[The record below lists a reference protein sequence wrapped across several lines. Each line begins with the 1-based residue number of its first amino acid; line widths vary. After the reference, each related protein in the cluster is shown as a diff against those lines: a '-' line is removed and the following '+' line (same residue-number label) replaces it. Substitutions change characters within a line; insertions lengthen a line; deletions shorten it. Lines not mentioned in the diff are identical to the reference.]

1 MKRNDKSRY
10 NGCHMN
16 IYGAIVP
23 GAASL
28 ARLPSVLSKQAR
40 LSVKCFYYYNRCGN
54 ISRTCR
60 YYGISRK
67 TFYKWKKRYLKY
79 HLSSLEN
86 NSRRPRHLR
95 QSKIS
100 YEEVLM
106 VKKLRTQYPYYSKYK
121 LSVILKREN
130 GIALSAS
137 TVGRII
143 KKYNLFFKPPYR
155 KKKERY
161 ASVSRQKLPKDYS
174 IKAPGDLIESDMKH
188 IPFLGQ
194 KRYCFVAID
203 CVGKAIAV
211 KISST
216 SSSMQNSALIEQIK
230 QTFPFSIKSWRND
243 NGSENLKDFHQALE
257 KAEIPQYFTHPS
269 CPKDKPFV
277 ERVIGTI
284 EREFIEQ
291 GKLACDVETQQRFI
305 NEWLNEYHN
314 FRPHQALGYLTPN
327 EYYQK
332 TIGKT
337 IKQLLP
343 MY

>member
-1 MKRNDKSRY
+1 
-10 NGCHMN
+10 MN
-16 IYGAIVP
+16 IHGAVIP
-23 GAASL
+23 RAASL
-28 ARLPSVLSKQAR
+28 ARLPSGLSPQAR
-40 LSVKCFYYYNRCGN
+40 QRVKWFDYYHKCGN
-54 ISRTCR
+54 VSRTCR
-60 YYGISRK
+60 YFGISRK
-67 TFYKWKKRYLKY
+67 TFYKWKRRYLKCY
-79 HLSSLEN
+79 LPSLGN
-86 NSRRPRHLR
+86 NSRRPKHSRK
-95 QSKIS
+95 SKTPWGH
-100 YEEVLM
+100 VLL
-106 VKKLRTQYPYYSKYK
+106 VKRLRTQYPYYSKYK
-121 LSVILKREN
+121 ISVILIRDHN
-130 GIALSAS
+130 ITVSAS

-161 ASVSRQKLPKDYS
+161 ASLKRRNLSKDYS
-174 IKAPGDLIESDMKH
+174 IKLPGDLIESDMKH
-188 IPFLGQ
+188 MPFLGQ

-216 SSSMQNSALIEQIK
+216 ASSTQNSALIEQIEE
-230 QTFPFSIKSWRND
+230 TFPFAIKSWRND
-243 NGSENLKDFHQALE
+243 NGSENLKSFHQALE
-257 KAEIPQYFTHPS
+257 KAGISQYFTHPG

-284 EREFIEQ
+284 EREFIQQ
-291 GKLACDVETQQRFI
+291 GKLDCDVESQQKLI

-332 TIGKT
+332 TIGKI

>member
-1 MKRNDKSRY
+1 
-10 NGCHMN
+10 MN
-16 IYGAIVP
+16 IYGAILP

-28 ARLPSVLSKQAR
+28 ARLPVGLSKQAR
-40 LSVKCFYYYNRCGN
+40 QRVKWFDYYHRCQN
-54 ISRTCR
+54 ISLTCR

-67 TFYKWKKRYLKY
+67 TFYKWKRRYLKY
-79 HLSSLEN
+79 QLPSLEN

-95 QSKIS
+95 QSKIPWQQ
-100 YEEVLM
+100 VLV

-121 LSVILKREN
+121 LSVILERDHSIN
-130 GIALSAS
+130 LSAS

-143 KKYNLFFKPPYR
+143 KKYDLFFKSPYR
-155 KKKERY
+155 KRKERY
-161 ASVSRQKLPKDYS
+161 ATINRKKLSKDYP

-188 IPFLGQ
+188 MPFLGQ

-216 SSSMQNSALIEQIK
+216 SSSGQNSLLIEQIK

-243 NGSENLKDFHQALE
+243 NGGENLKDFHKSLE
-257 KAEIPQYFTHPS
+257 KAEISQYFTHPS

-284 EREFIEQ
+284 EREFIQQ
-291 GKLACDVETQQRFI
+291 GKLACDVKTQQKLI
-305 NEWLNEYHN
+305 NEWLDEYHN
-314 FRPHQALGYLTPN
+314 YRPHQALGYLTPN
-327 EYYQK
+327 EYYKK

>member
-10 NGCHMN
+10 NGCRMN
-16 IYGAIVP
+16 IYGATLP
-23 GAASL
+23 GTASL
-28 ARLPSVLSKQAR
+28 ARLPMGLSKRAR
-40 LSVKCFYYYNRCGN
+40 QRIKWFDYYRKCGN
-54 ISRTCR
+54 ISQTCR

-67 TFYKWKKRYLKY
+67 TFYKWKRRYLKY
-79 HLSSLEN
+79 HLPSLEN
-86 NSRRPRHLR
+86 NSRRPKHLR
-95 QSKIS
+95 QSKTPW
-100 YEEVLM
+100 EQVLL

-121 LSVILKREN
+121 LSVILRRDY
-130 GIALSAS
+130 GITVSAS

-161 ASVSRQKLPKDYS
+161 AGVRKKLPYDYS

-203 CVGKAIAV
+203 CIGKAIAV
-211 KISST
+211 KIST
-216 SSSMQNSALIEQIK
+216 TASSMQNSALIEQIK

-243 NGSENLKDFHQALE
+243 NGSENLKNFHQALE
-257 KAEIPQYFTHPS
+257 EAGISQYFTNPS

-284 EREFIEQ
+284 EREFIQQ
-291 GKLACDVETQQRFI
+291 GKLACEVETQQKFI
-305 NEWLNEYHN
+305 NEWLDEYHN